1 MSSTPQTRSDSTNK
15 GGDCNPGAIDDL
27 TCSARGIHRQ
37 AEVTEEHLP
46 QLKDFKEKFD
56 SARAEYTKARDAA
69 GKDRDAA
76 RTTLHTVREQIRCR
90 VHKDQKQ
97 CLARAV
103 DEVFD
108 DIKDCAGDWGC
119 CVDECAC
126 EFDDEVEEDD
136 TVATLSARIARY
148 TTEVEKAADCFTR
161 LHKELEDLPERA
173 TKIKTEA
180 AQLLAD
186 ASDPDAGKDVVRLYA
201 RLLILE
207 RRIEEV
213 WRGFTTVEAYV
224 GCLCKALLCVL
235 RGRQAIAKLEGAK
248 AVLMCKEEAKKAACE
263 RKQTQTLEEVMAVY
277 DRLCPPCPPKG
288 AAEAEQ
294 DDAVEV
300 EAVSGALT

>member
-1 MSSTPQTRSDSTNK
+1 M
-15 GGDCNPGAIDDL
+15 
-27 TCSARGIHRQ
+27 
-37 AEVTEEHLP
+37 
-46 QLKDFKEKFD
+46 KDFKEKFD

-69 GKDRDAA
+69 EKDLDAA
-76 RTTLHTVREQIRCR
+76 RGTLHTVREQIRCR

-103 DEVFD
+103 DEVFE

-119 CVDECAC
+119 RVEECAC

-148 TTEVEKAADCFTR
+148 TTEVENAAYCFTR
-161 LHKELEDLPERA
+161 LHRELEDLPERA

-186 ASDPDAGKDVVRLYA
+186 ASDPDTGKDVVRLYA

-235 RGRQAIAKLEGAK
+235 RGRQAIATLEGAK
-248 AVLMCKEEAKKAACE
+248 AVLMCKEEAGKAACE
-263 RKQTQTLEEVMAVY
+263 RKQAQTPEEVMAVY
-277 DRLCPPCPPKG
+277 ERLCPPCPPKR
-288 AAEAEQ
+288 AATAEDG
-294 DDAVEV
+294 DDTVEV
-300 EAVSGALT
+300 EAVGGTLT